1 MWTLRKQEVRECW
14 DASVTDD
21 TCSTFSYS
29 PCLEGDKLVWR
40 KLTEAEA
47 LL

>member
-1 MWTLRKQEVRECW
+1 MWTLRKQEVREFW

-40 KLTEAEA
+40 KPTEAEA

>member
-1 MWTLRKQEVRECW
+1 MWTLRKQEVREFW
-14 DASVTDD
+14 DASATVD
-21 TCSTFSYS
+21 TCSMFSYS

-40 KLTEAEA
+40 EPTEAEA